1 MGRKVSAVDNSSVPS
16 PDLEDSNVNLPTL
29 IVISGPPGG
38 VGKTTLA
45 HQLARA
51 VGCPAICRDEIKE
64 GMVHST
70 PGFVPGPGDPLTL
83 RTTPVFFDVL
93 ELLLRAG
100 VTVVAESAWQDR
112 VWRPGLERL
121 SGLAHL
127 RIVQCMVEP
136 EVAHARHNRRA
147 AENAVHWAAHGGATE
162 LEERLRIHRTF
173 QPVSLPVPTLHVD
186 TSDGYRPGLD
196 EIVAFVNGDAAEA

>member
-1 MGRKVSAVDNSSVPS
+1 MSAVDDSSTPS
-16 PDLEDSNVNLPTL
+16 PDLDDPPLGRPTL

-45 HQLARA
+45 HELARA
-51 VGCPAICRDEIKE
+51 IGCPAICRDEIKE
-64 GMVHST
+64 GMVHAT
-70 PGFVPGPGDPLTL
+70 PGFVPGPGDPLTR

-93 ELLLRAG
+93 ELLLKAG

-121 SGLAHL
+121 SGLADI
-127 RIVQCMVEP
+127 RIIQCTVEP
-136 EVAHARHNRRA
+136 ELAHARHLRRA
-147 AENAVHWAAHGGATE
+147 AENAVHWAAHGGATD

-186 TSDGYRPGLD
+186 TSDGYRPELA
-196 EIVAFVNGDAAEA
+196 EIVAFVNGERDAATA